1 MKTVALYD
9 DRIAIP
15 EAAQQFLGIE
25 RFGQL
30 LYRKRTLAEHTRSL
44 FEASGTDRVVRLR
57 GEQDA
62 DRVLASLRRE
72 SGAIQTIYWPA
83 CVAAPDRNAAGIFL
97 RKLRHS
103 QESFRVGIT
112 AGATSPAVLV
122 FGPGDAGLVSAAI
135 EGGLTTTP
143 GEGPSFH
150 PIGNGGGFR
159 DLLPAESLVEFLST
173 TFDARAFNTVDHG
186 RLTVRKRSADVTKMR
201 REAKV
206 FELLPPALRMFF
218 LPTLAYHEEGGHAVY
233 ETERLMVP
241 DMAIQWVH
249 RAFTVEEFGVFLDRV
264 LAFVAM
270 RPLRPAPRAESVAS
284 LYVGKIEERMAK
296 LKQAPLHGRLASL
309 IAEATDLG
317 SLDHQ
322 VERFRSLWL
331 ALSPR
336 RKFHRQAV
344 SHGDL
349 CLSNI
354 LYARSTR
361 LMRFIDPRGGDGAED
376 LWLDEYYD
384 LAKLSHSI
392 LGLYDFINHDLC
404 DLHAD
409 RDLSLALEVAAEE
422 LEPLQQ
428 LFRERVGALGYDLG
442 LLRLYEASLF
452 LSMLP
457 LHVDTP
463 KKVLAFLI
471 VAGRIMDGLES
482 GRI

>member
-1 MKTVALYD
+1 MKTVAIYD
-9 DRIAIP
+9 DRLAIP

-30 LYRKRTLAEHTRSL
+30 LYRKLTLTEHMRSL
-44 FEASGTDRVVRLR
+44 FEASGVERVVRLR
-57 GEQDA
+57 GEQDVE
-62 DRVLASLRRE
+62 RLLASLRRDA
-72 SGAIQTIYWPA
+72 GAIQIIYWPA
-83 CVAAPDRNAAGIFL
+83 CIAAPDRNAAGIFL

-103 QESFRVGIT
+103 QESFRVELPRS
-112 AGATSPAVLV
+112 AGAPPVLIL
-122 FGPGDAGLVSAAI
+122 GPGEIAMLAALLEGGAAAVPAI
-135 EGGLTTTP
+135 EGTAFHQIENRGGL
-143 GEGPSFH
+143 
-150 PIGNGGGFR
+150 R
-159 DLLPAESLVEFLST
+159 DLQPAEALVEFLST
-173 TFDARAFNTVDHG
+173 TFDARAFNAVDHG
-186 RLTVRKRSADVTKMR
+186 RLTVRKRSSDVAKMR

-206 FELLPPALRMFF
+206 FELLPAPLRMFF
-218 LPTLAYHEEGGHAVY
+218 LPTLAYHEEGGFATY

-249 RAFTVEEFGVFLDRV
+249 RAFSAEEFAVFLDRV
-264 LAFVAM
+264 LAFVGL
-270 RPLRPAPRAESVAS
+270 RPLRPAASGEAVAA
-284 LYVGKIEERMAK
+284 LYLGKIDERMAR
-296 LKQAPLHGRLASL
+296 LKQGALHDRLATL
-309 IAEATDLG
+309 LADATGLV

-322 VERFRSLWL
+322 IARFRSLWQRL
-331 ALSPR
+331 GGQR
-336 RKFHRQAV
+336 RAPRQAV

-361 LMRFIDPRGGDGAED
+361 LMRFIDPRGGDSAED

-404 DLHAD
+404 EVQAG
-409 RDLSLALEVAAEE
+409 RDLRLELVIAAAE

-428 LFRERVGALGYDLG
+428 LFRERVAALGYDLR

-457 LHVDTP
+457 LHADTP
-463 KKVLAFLI
+463 KKVLGFLC
-471 VAGRIMDGLES
+471 VADRIMSELEAA
-482 GRI
+482 R